1 LEKITETKFPNLQ
14 KDKDAERVYRWKH
27 CSLTQQRLQS
37 PIVMCG
43 LGRLY
48 TKQNV
53 IEALLDKEVQM
64 PETASH
70 IKSLKDIRDLNM
82 TPNPAYSSEA
92 DQKDTIHDNRSAPF
106 ICALIGLEMSG
117 KFRFIGLWTCGCVFS
132 ERALKE
138 IKASACPVCQVSFT
152 EQDVVILNGTEEDMD
167 SMRVKLEMRTARL
180 AAERK
185 AKKDK
190 KSKTASVTSTV
201 VSEVNAET
209 KKDDFVAPKPV
220 EPAPQMKKKDGD
232 VLKISPPPTAA
243 ASTST
248 AKIIGPSTSKPLSKV
263 DKRAIICDKISDDPV
278 YKKSKT
284 DYSVAKDPKATEV
297 YKSLFTTHNDEKNQD
312 RAHWVTY
319 NPFYN

>member
-1 LEKITETKFPNLQ
+1 VYLQ
-14 KDKDAERVYRWKH
+14 KDKDAERIYRWKH

-53 IEALLDKEVQM
+53 IETLLDKDVQM
-64 PETASH
+64 PDTSSH

-82 TPNPAYSSEA
+82 TPNPAYSSGA
-92 DQKDTIHDNRSAPF
+92 DQKDTINDNRSAPF

-138 IKASACPVCQVSFT
+138 IKASACPVCQVPFT
-152 EQDVVILNGTEEDMD
+152 EQDVVILNGNEEDVD
-167 SMRVKLEMRTARL
+167 SMRVKMDMRTARL
-180 AAERK
+180 AADRK

-190 KSKTASVTSTV
+190 KSKTVSVTSTV
-201 VSEVNAET
+201 VSEVKIEV
-209 KKDDFVAPKPV
+209 KEDDFVPPKPV
-220 EPAPQMKKKDGD
+220 GPTPQVKKEENDLTK
-232 VLKISPPPTAA
+232 VQQTPRA
-243 ASTST
+243 ASSQST
-248 AKIIGPSTSKPLSKV
+248 AKNTEAGTSKALSKV

-278 YKKSKT
+278 YKKSKK

-297 YKSLFTTHNDEKNQD
+297 YKSLFTSHNDEKSQD